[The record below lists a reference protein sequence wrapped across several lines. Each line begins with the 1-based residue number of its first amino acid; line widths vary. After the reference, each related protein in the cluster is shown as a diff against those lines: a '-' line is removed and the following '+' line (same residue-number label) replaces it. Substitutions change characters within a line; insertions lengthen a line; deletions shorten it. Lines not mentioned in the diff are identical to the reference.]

1 MILWL
6 LLLVIA
12 IAGILWALNAD
23 GHVTK
28 WRTRKKKQERSIY
41 SRCSM
46 CAHENMLG
54 KVWLQQ
60 AAGRYKLSEAIRDT
74 SCDECGADLSADL
87 LKHPF
92 VKELHGRIAQHR
104 MQKLIADETLNLS
117 AEEEDV
123 MKEYSSPG
131 KVKS

>member
-6 LLLVIA
+6 ILLAIA
-12 IAGILWALNAD
+12 IAGIFWALNAD

-41 SRCSM
+41 VRCSM
-46 CAHENMLG
+46 CDHENMLG
-54 KVWLQQ
+54 KTWLQQ
-60 AAGRYKLSEAIRDT
+60 AAGNYNLSQAIRDT
-74 SCDECGADLSADL
+74 SCDECGADLSSDL
-87 LKHPF
+87 LKHSF

-104 MQKLIADETLNLS
+104 MKRIIADGTLDLS
-117 AEEEDV
+117 AEEEAV
-123 MKEYSSPG
+123 MKMYHSE